1 MTMTCDTAQPFL
13 HARLDGEVLNAA
25 DEADL
30 QAHLETCAACGGLL
44 ADLERLRAAARSLG
58 LIAPPDRVR
67 GAIAQRLPPLDTPGG
82 ARMAGGTRW
91 ALAAAAVV
99 ALAVSGALIVRIA
112 RVPPASQTDNATA
125 PASVKAGADEL
136 TAALQHYDAA
146 VTELEGV
153 LTRNAATIDP
163 DITATIHTNIAAI
176 DRAIVE
182 SRAAL
187 ATDPQSE
194 PAQRS
199 LFMALRDKITVL
211 QTAVAIIETE
221 RKS

>member
-1 MTMTCDTAQPFL
+1 MTMNCDTAHPFL
-13 HARLDGEVLNAA
+13 HARLGGDSLNTA

-30 QAHLETCAACGGLL
+30 QAHVETCAACRGLL

-58 LIAPPDRVR
+58 PIAPPNWVH
-67 GAIAQRLPPLDTPGG
+67 GAIAQRLPPPEAPRG
-82 ARMAGGTRW
+82 AGLARRARW
-91 ALAAAAVV
+91 AIAAAAVV
-99 ALAVSGALIVRIA
+99 AIAASGALVVHRA
-112 RVPPASQTDNATA
+112 RLAPANQADNATA
-125 PASVKAGADEL
+125 SASVKAGADEL

-146 VTELEGV
+146 VAELEGV
-153 LTRNAATIDP
+153 LTRNAAVIDP
-163 DITATIHTNIAAI
+163 ATTATIHANIAAI

-199 LFMALRDKITVL
+199 LFLALRDKITVL
-211 QTAVAIIETE
+211 QTAVTIIETE